1 MLLLKEGP
9 AYVPNSCYTELTLRG
24 KLFSTCSLRSQWKA
38 LQVSVGQERRPR
50 DAGGSS
56 PSCCAPEREAEVGR
70 DSFWKVRSL
79 ECGKGEDRA
88 KHTHIRK
95 HIHIFTGMH
104 MHTCIHIHLCTH
116 AYMHSLAHVYTY
128 THLCTRTCISTHTRA
143 HTYTH
148 VHMYIYIPP
157 CPRQLA
163 GPGSRFPE
171 GASSLWWKHRLFRGC
186 LI

>member
-1 MLLLKEGP
+1 MRLLRECP
-9 AYVPNSCYTELTLRG
+9 ACVPNSCYTELTLRG

-56 PSCCAPEREAEVGR
+56 PARCAPEREAEGAGTVSGR
-70 DSFWKVRSL
+70 YDPWNAVKEKTEQS
-79 ECGKGEDRA
+79 
-88 KHTHIRK
+88 THMYAN
-95 HIHIFTGMH
+95 TY
-104 MHTCIHIHLCTH
+104 TCSQACTCTRVYTYICTYV
-116 AYMHSLAHVYTY
+116 YMHSLAHVYTY
-128 THLCTRTCISTHTRA
+128 THLCTRTCTSTHTRA

-148 VHMYIYIPP
+148 HTRTYTHILP

-163 GPGSRFPE
+163 GPASSFPE